1 MLLCGTKQNNMQSV
15 IYQLKNQHSVIG
27 FEKMVLIAITENYFY
42 FKCYYSTLIN
52 GIKKVNIDIMQF
64 DQDEFNTISQDYII
78 ISK

>member
-1 MLLCGTKQNNMQSV
+1 MYLCETKQNNMQTV
-15 IYQLKNQHSVIG
+15 TYQLKNQQSIIG

-42 FKCYYSTLIN
+42 FKCYYTSVIN
-52 GIKKVNIDIMQF
+52 GIKKVNIDVMQF